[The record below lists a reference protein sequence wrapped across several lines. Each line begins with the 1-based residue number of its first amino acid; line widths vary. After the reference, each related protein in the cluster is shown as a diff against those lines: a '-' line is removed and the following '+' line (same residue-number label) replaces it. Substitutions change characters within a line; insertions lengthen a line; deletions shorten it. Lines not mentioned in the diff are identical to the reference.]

1 MESHGI
7 VYSFLPTIDY
17 VISIPNRSL
26 GPNVEHS
33 LQLTHLRPESNNTR
47 VELKLYVW
55 ISFCID

>member
-33 LQLTHLRPESNNTR
+33 LHLTHLRPESNNAR
-47 VELKLYVW
+47 VELKL
-55 ISFCID
+55 